1 MKEPKRYITFKI
13 ETAENMTRDKVILL
27 AHPDNKEMLAMLL
40 SRLQNEL
47 GYEEEEE

>member
-27 AHPDNKEMLAMLL
+27 IHPDNKEMLSMLL

-47 GYEEEEE
+47 GYDEEED

>member
-27 AHPDNKEMLAMLL
+27 VHPDNKEMLSMLL
-40 SRLQNEL
+40 YRLQNEL
-47 GYEEEEE
+47 GYEEEE